1 MTSCH
6 ALTGSSHGV
15 PLPASFATLAFWR
28 PDLFTGIPAIDRQH
42 RELLGRIGALEG
54 AARLGDVA
62 RAEELLAYLERYAAE
77 HFATE
82 EQVMWEFGYP
92 DRDAHWSLHLA
103 FAMELAKRKSEHK
116 ANPSQTS
123 LLVDL
128 GRWMDRWLNDHV
140 HGADTEMARFI
151 RSRTGA
157 RQERF

>member
-6 ALTGSSHGV
+6 ALTGSSRGV
-15 PLPASFATLAFWR
+15 PFPAPGAGLPFWR

-42 RELLGRIGALEG
+42 RELLGRIGALEA
-54 AARLGDVA
+54 AARAGDVT

-103 FAMELAKRKSEHK
+103 FAMELATRKSKHQ
-116 ANPSQTS
+116 ANRSETS
-123 LLVDL
+123 VLVDL

-151 RSRTGA
+151 RSRSGA
-157 RQERF
+157 LREQL

>member
-6 ALTGSSHGV
+6 ALTGSSRGI
-15 PLPASFATLAFWR
+15 PSPAPEAGLAFWR

-42 RELLGRIGALEG
+42 RELLGRIGELEV
-54 AARLGDVA
+54 AARLGDVP
-62 RAEELLAYLERYAAE
+62 RAEDLLAHLERCAAE

-82 EQVMWEFGYP
+82 EQFMWKYGYP
-92 DRDAHWSLHLA
+92 DRDAHWSLHLS
-103 FAMELAKRKSEHK
+103 FAMELAKRKSEHLG
-116 ANPSQTS
+116 NRSQTT

-157 RQERF
+157 PRERP

>member
-6 ALTGSSHGV
+6 ALTGSSRGV
-15 PLPASFATLAFWR
+15 PSPAPEAGLPFWR

-42 RELLGRIGALEG
+42 RELLGRIGALEA
-54 AARLGDVA
+54 AARAGDA
-62 RAEELLAYLERYAAE
+62 TRAEELLAYLERYAAE

-82 EQVMWEFGYP
+82 EQVMWKYGYP

-116 ANPSQTS
+116 ANRSQTS

-157 RQERF
+157 LREEL

>member
-6 ALTGSSHGV
+6 AITGSSRVV
-15 PLPASFATLAFWR
+15 PSPAPEAGLPFWR
-28 PDLFTGIPAIDRQH
+28 PDLFTGIPSIDRQH
-42 RELLGRIGALEG
+42 RELLGRIGALEA
-54 AARLGDVA
+54 AARSGDVA

-103 FAMELAKRKSEHK
+103 FAMELAKRKSEHQ
-116 ANPSQTS
+116 ASPSQAS

-128 GRWMDRWLNDHV
+128 GRWMDLWLNDHV

-157 RQERF
+157 FPDRF

>member
-1 MTSCH
+1 MSSCH
-6 ALTGSSHGV
+6 ALTVSPAGA
-15 PLPASFATLAFWR
+15 PLPAHDVSLAFWR

-42 RELLGRIGALEG
+42 RELLGRIGALEA
-54 AARLGDVA
+54 AARLGDVT

-92 DRDAHWSLHLA
+92 DRDTHWSLHLA
-103 FAMELAKRKSEHK
+103 FAMELAKRKLEHQ
-116 ANPSQTS
+116 ANRARTS

-128 GRWMDRWLNDHV
+128 GRWMDRWLNEHV

-151 RSRTGA
+151 RCRTGA
-157 RQERF
+157 LQERF

>member
-1 MTSCH
+1 MTVCH
-6 ALTGSSHGV
+6 ALAVSPAGV
-15 PLPASFATLAFWR
+15 PVPAHETGLAFWR

-42 RELLGRIGALEG
+42 RELLSRIGALQA
-54 AARLGDVA
+54 AARAGDA
-62 RAEELLAYLERYAAE
+62 AGAEELLAYLERYAAE

-103 FAMELAKRKSEHK
+103 FAMELAKRKSEHM
-116 ANPSQTS
+116 ASPSRTS

-128 GRWMDRWLNDHV
+128 GRWMDRWLNEHV

-157 RQERF
+157 LREQP

>member
-6 ALTGSSHGV
+6 ALAVSSHAA
-15 PLPASFATLAFWR
+15 PSPAPEAGLAFWR

-42 RELLGRIGALEG
+42 RELLGRIGELEM
-54 AARLGDVA
+54 AARLGEVT
-62 RAEELLAYLERYAAE
+62 RAEDLLAYLERYAAE

-92 DRDAHWSLHLA
+92 DRDAHWSFHLA
-103 FAMELAKRKSEHK
+103 FAMELARRKSEHQ
-116 ANPSQTS
+116 ADPSQTS

-128 GRWMDRWLNDHV
+128 GRRMDRWLNDHV

-151 RSRTGA
+151 RSRSRA
-157 RQERF
+157 LREQP

>member
-6 ALTGSSHGV
+6 ALTGSPIGV
-15 PLPASFATLAFWR
+15 PSPAPEASLAFWR

-42 RELLGRIGALEG
+42 RELLSRIGALEA
-54 AARLGDVA
+54 AARSGDVG

-82 EQVMWEFGYP
+82 EHVMWEFGYP
-92 DRDAHWSLHLA
+92 DRDTHWSLHLA
-103 FAMELAKRKSEHK
+103 FAMELAKRKLEHQ
-116 ANPSQTS
+116 ANRARTS

-128 GRWMDRWLNDHV
+128 GRWMDRWLNEHV

-151 RSRTGA
+151 RCRTGA
-157 RQERF
+157 LQERF

>member
-6 ALTGSSHGV
+6 ALTNSSHGV
-15 PLPASFATLAFWR
+15 RFPASCATLAFWR

-42 RELLGRIGALEG
+42 RELLSRIGALQAAAG
-54 AARLGDVA
+54 AGDA
-62 RAEELLAYLERYAAE
+62 AGAEELLAFLERYAAE

-82 EQVMWEFGYP
+82 EQVMWELGYP

-103 FAMELAKRKSEHK
+103 FAMELAKRKSEHM
-116 ANPSQTS
+116 ANPSRTS

-157 RQERF
+157 LQERF

>member
-6 ALTGSSHGV
+6 ALTGSSRGV
-15 PLPASFATLAFWR
+15 PSPVPEAGLPFWR
-28 PDLFTGIPAIDRQH
+28 PDLFTGIHSIDHQH
-42 RELLGRIGALEG
+42 RELLGRIGALEE
-54 AARLGDVA
+54 AARSGDVA
-62 RAEELLAYLERYAAE
+62 GAEELLAYLERYAAE

-103 FAMELAKRKSEHK
+103 FAMELAKRKSEHQ
-116 ANPSQTS
+116 ANRSQTS
-123 LLVDL
+123 LLVEL

-157 RQERF
+157 LQVRR

>member
-6 ALTGSSHGV
+6 ALTGSQ
-15 PLPASFATLAFWR
+15 ASLAFWR

-42 RELLGRIGALEG
+42 RELLSRIGALEA
-54 AARLGDVA
+54 AARSGDA
-62 RAEELLAYLERYAAE
+62 GRAEDLLAYLERYAAE

-82 EQVMWEFGYP
+82 EHVMWEFGYP
-92 DRDAHWSLHLA
+92 GRDAHWSLHLA

-128 GRWMDRWLNDHV
+128 GRWMDRWLNEHV

-151 RSRTGA
+151 RSRTGELRA
-157 RQERF
+157 SL

>member
-6 ALTGSSHGV
+6 ALAVSSHAA
-15 PLPASFATLAFWR
+15 PSPAREAGLAFWR
-28 PDLFTGIPAIDRQH
+28 PDLFTGITAIDRQH
-42 RELLGRIGALEG
+42 RELLGRIGELEV
-54 AARLGDVA
+54 AARLGDVT
-62 RAEELLAYLERYAAE
+62 RAEDLVAYLERCAAE

-92 DRDAHWSLHLA
+92 GRDAHWSLHLA
-103 FAMELAKRKSEHK
+103 FAMELARRKSEHQ
-116 ANPSQTS
+116 ASPSQTS

-157 RQERF
+157 LREQL

>member
-6 ALTGSSHGV
+6 ALTGSSHRV
-15 PLPASFATLAFWR
+15 PFPASRATLAFWR

-42 RELLGRIGALEG
+42 RELLGRIGALET
-54 AARLGDVA
+54 AARSGDVA
-62 RAEELLAYLERYAAE
+62 RAEDLLAYLERYAAE

-116 ANPSQTS
+116 ANRSETA

-151 RSRTGA
+151 RSRTGGL
-157 RQERF
+157 REQL